1 MENEAPS
8 KLKTYQAMVLQIL
21 GLQPALVELD
31 DEGLKTYGAEL
42 RKRAAA
48 GATETELLPEA
59 FALVRETSRRLIGM
73 EHFPEQLLAGI
84 ALYFGSIVEMSNGEG
99 RTLAATCPLCL
110 NAVMGQ
116 RGHLVTVNDYLA
128 KRDRA
133 WMGPV
138 YEFLGLSVGLLQN
151 NSTPEERRAA
161 YAADVTFGTYNEFGF
176 DYLRDHMA
184 GSDDG
189 VFQKGSLDFAIVDEV
204 DNIFIDEART
214 ALIIAGPGGDSDMPY
229 YEAAAFVKRLKGT
242 VRSELPVGENETPAG
257 SDYVYDEKHK
267 TIEPADDLLARF
279 AHAVRIPQDKLLK
292 EQATYG
298 KILRNAIR
306 AQVFFK
312 KDSEYIVKDTEVIIV
327 DEFTGRPMNGRRY
340 SEGLHQAIEA
350 KEGLKV
356 REESQTLATI
366 TIQNFFK
373 MYHKLSGMTGTAL
386 TEADEFKEIYGLDV
400 LEIPTHRPVG
410 RRDLDDEIYQSE
422 RGKLG
427 AILHEIQTRHEKG
440 QPVLVGTRSVEKS
453 EALSHELKKLG
464 IKHQVLNAKYHE
476 KEAETIAQAGRKG
489 SVTIA
494 TNMAGRGV
502 DILLGGHPVTLA
514 HAKADPLK
522 QPEQYAKLLEEYRE
536 SCAREHDEV
545 VSLGGLFVLGTERHE
560 SRRIDNQLRGL
571 AGRQGDPGESKFFLS
586 AEDDIFRIFGGDRIQ
601 RIFEM
606 MKVEE
611 SIPVN
616 HPLLSKTIEMSQKKV
631 ESYNF
636 NARKSLLAYD
646 NVLNKQREVI
656 YAERDKI
663 LAGVDL
669 ADEVHEFIKEQ
680 AQTIAQQVIQA
691 YQADV
696 TDIAKICYDLVLD
709 AFCRPIEITLK
720 ELTYVVKH
728 RNPEQQLTATI
739 RDRAEAIYHEKY
751 NRYGENVMHQI
762 EHYFF
767 LHTMDSAWKDH
778 LLQMGDLKAG
788 IGLRAYGQQDPV
800 VAYEK
805 EGEHLFNSLMEQ
817 IKHDVMR
824 GLLTF
829 ELQPGPPAKEDVK
842 GQTPAAVPEPTPEP
856 DPGDAQGWYD
866 KGNSLLSLG
875 RFEDAVHCYDK
886 TLELDPRDAHAWYNR
901 GYGLRNLGGYEEAIH
916 SFDKALELDAR
927 YTKAWHS
934 KSDSLQSLGHHEEAI
949 RCLNKVLELDSH
961 NAAAWYSKGLAE
973 EKLGHWQQAIR
984 SYRQFLAN
992 TLQEQDA
999 ASIEYARKRLREL
1012 DGK

>member
-1 MENEAPS
+1 
-8 KLKTYQAMVLQIL
+8 MVLQIL
-21 GLQPALVELD
+21 ELQPMLAKLD
-31 DEGLKTYGAEL
+31 DEGLKTYGTEL

-48 GATETELLPEA
+48 GATDTELLPEA

-73 EHFPEQLLAGI
+73 EHFPEQLLGGV
-84 ALYFGSIVEMSNGEG
+84 ALYFGNIAEMKTGEG
-99 RTLAATCPLCL
+99 KTLVATCPLYL
-110 NAVMGQ
+110 NAVMGH
-116 RGHLVTVNDYLA
+116 RGHLVTVNDYLV
-128 KRDRA
+128 KRDRN

-138 YEFLGLSVGLLQN
+138 YEFLGMSVGLLQN
-151 NSTPEERRAA
+151 DSSPEERSAA
-161 YAADVTFGTYNEFGF
+161 YAADITYGTNNEFGF

-184 GSDDG
+184 VSDDG

-267 TIEPADDLLARF
+267 TIDPAEDLLARF
-279 AHAVRIPQDKLLK
+279 ARAAKIPEDKLLK

-306 AQVFFK
+306 AQVFFR
-312 KDSEYIVKDTEVIIV
+312 KDSEYIIKDTEVIIV
-327 DEFTGRPMNGRRY
+327 DEFTGRLMYGRRY

-410 RRDLDDEIYQSE
+410 RQDSDDEVYRSE
-422 RGKLG
+422 HGKLG
-427 AILHEIQTRHEKG
+427 AILHEIQARHEKG

-476 KEAETIAQAGRKG
+476 KEAEIIAQAGRKG

-502 DILLGGHPVTLA
+502 DILLGGNPVALA
-514 HAKADPLK
+514 HVAAVAQTKADPRK
-522 QPEQYAKLLEEYRE
+522 QPELYGEQYAEQYAKLLAEYNE
-536 SCAREHDEV
+536 SWAKEHDEV
-545 VSLGGLFVLGTERHE
+545 VGLGGLFILGTERHE
-560 SRRIDNQLRGL
+560 SRRIDNQLRGRS
-571 AGRQGDPGESKFFLS
+571 GRQGDPGESKFFLS
-586 AEDDIFRIFGGDRIQ
+586 AEDDILRIFGGDRIQ

-611 SIPVN
+611 SMPVN

-636 NARKSLLAYD
+636 DARKSLLDYD

-656 YAERDKI
+656 YAERDKV
-663 LAGVDL
+663 LAGADL
-669 ADEVHEFIKEQ
+669 ANEVHEFIKEQ
-680 AQTIAQQVIQA
+680 AQTTAQQVMQA
-691 YQADV
+691 QRADESDLGKV
-696 TDIAKICYDLVLD
+696 YNDLVLD
-709 AFCRPIEITLK
+709 AFGRPIPMTLD
-720 ELTYVVKH
+720 ELTELVD
-728 RNPEQQLTATI
+728 RRDAEQALSATI
-739 RDRAEAIYHEKY
+739 QERAEAIYREKY

-767 LHTMDSAWKDH
+767 LHTMDSAWRDH
-778 LLQMGDLKAG
+778 LLQMDDLKDG
-788 IGLRAYGQQDPV
+788 IGLRAYGQEDPV
-800 VAYEK
+800 IAYQK
-805 EGEHLFNSLMEQ
+805 EGFDLFNQLMDQ
-817 IKHDVMR
+817 IKQDVTR
-824 GLLTF
+824 GLFTF
-829 ELQPGPPAKEDVK
+829 ELQPP
-842 GQTPAAVPEPTPEP
+842 Q
-856 DPGDAQGWYD
+856 Q
-866 KGNSLLSLG
+866 
-875 RFEDAVHCYDK
+875 
-886 TLELDPRDAHAWYNR
+886 
-901 GYGLRNLGGYEEAIH
+901 
-916 SFDKALELDAR
+916 
-927 YTKAWHS
+927 
-934 KSDSLQSLGHHEEAI
+934 
-949 RCLNKVLELDSH
+949 
-961 NAAAWYSKGLAE
+961 
-973 EKLGHWQQAIR
+973 EKKHDR
-984 SYRQFLAN
+984 S
-992 TLQEQDA
+992 
-999 ASIEYARKRLREL
+999 
-1012 DGK
+1012 

>member
-1 MENEAPS
+1 MGLFSSFSPVAR
-8 KLKTYQAMVLQIL
+8 KLKTYQVMVPEILQ
-21 GLQPALVELD
+21 LQPALAELD
-31 DEGLKTYGAEL
+31 EDGLRSYGAEL

-48 GATETELLPEA
+48 GATETELLPET
-59 FALVRETSRRLIGM
+59 FALVRETARRLIGL
-73 EHFPEQLLAGI
+73 EPFPEQLLGGI
-84 ALYFGSIVEMSNGEG
+84 ALYFGNIAEMKTGEG
-99 RTLAATCPLCL
+99 KTLVATCPLYL
-110 NAVMGQ
+110 NAVMGH

-138 YEFLGLSVGLLQN
+138 YEFLGMSVGLLQN
-151 NSTPEERRAA
+151 DSSPEERAAA
-161 YAADVTFGTYNEFGF
+161 YAADITYGTNNEFGF

-184 GSDDG
+184 GSEDG
-189 VFQKGSLDFAIVDEV
+189 MFQKGSLDFAIVDEV

-242 VRSELPVGENETPAG
+242 VRSEMAAGDNETPAG

-267 TIEPADDLLARF
+267 TIDPAEDLLARF
-279 AHAVRIPQDKLLK
+279 ARAAKIPEDKLLK

-306 AQVFFK
+306 AQVFFR
-312 KDSEYIVKDTEVIIV
+312 KDSEYIIKDTEVIIV
-327 DEFTGRPMNGRRY
+327 DEFTGRLMYGRRY

-410 RRDLDDEIYQSE
+410 RQDADDEVYRSE
-422 RGKLG
+422 RGKLD
-427 AILHEIQTRHEKG
+427 AILREIQARHEKG

-476 KEAETIAQAGRKG
+476 KEAEIIAQAGRKG

-502 DILLGGHPVTLA
+502 DILLGGNPTALA
-514 HAKADPLK
+514 HAAAIVRTKADPKK
-522 QPEQYAKLLEEYRE
+522 QPEQYAEQYAKLFAEYSE
-536 SCAREHDEV
+536 SWPKEHEEV
-545 VSLGGLFVLGTERHE
+545 VSLGGLFILGTERHE
-560 SRRIDNQLRGL
+560 SRRIDNQLRGRS
-571 AGRQGDPGESKFFLS
+571 GRQGDPGESKFFLS
-586 AEDDIFRIFGGDRIQ
+586 AEDDILRIFGGDRIQ

-611 SIPVN
+611 SVPVN

-636 NARKSLLAYD
+636 DARKSLLDYD

-656 YAERDKI
+656 YAERDKV
-663 LAGVDL
+663 LAGADL
-669 ADEVHEFIKEQ
+669 TDEVHEFINEQ
-680 AQTIAQQVIQA
+680 AQTTAQQVVQA
-691 YQADV
+691 QRADE
-696 TDIAKICYDLVLD
+696 TDLGKVYNDLVLD
-709 AFCRPIEITLK
+709 AFGRPVTMTLE
-720 ELTYVVKH
+720 ELTDLVE
-728 RNPEQQLTATI
+728 RRDAEQALTTTI
-739 RDRAEAIYHEKY
+739 QDHAEAIYREKY

-767 LHTMDSAWKDH
+767 LHTIDSAWRDH
-778 LLQMGDLKAG
+778 LLQMDDLKDG

-800 VAYEK
+800 IAYQK
-805 EGEHLFNSLMEQ
+805 EGYDLFNELMDQ
-817 IKHDVMR
+817 IKHDVTR
-824 GLLTF
+824 ALFTF
-829 ELQPGPPAKEDVK
+829 ELQPP
-842 GQTPAAVPEPTPEP
+842 QPEKKH
-856 DPGDAQGWYD
+856 D
-866 KGNSLLSLG
+866 
-875 RFEDAVHCYDK
+875 
-886 TLELDPRDAHAWYNR
+886 
-901 GYGLRNLGGYEEAIH
+901 
-916 SFDKALELDAR
+916 
-927 YTKAWHS
+927 
-934 KSDSLQSLGHHEEAI
+934 
-949 RCLNKVLELDSH
+949 
-961 NAAAWYSKGLAE
+961 
-973 EKLGHWQQAIR
+973 R
-984 SYRQFLAN
+984 S
-992 TLQEQDA
+992 
-999 ASIEYARKRLREL
+999 
-1012 DGK
+1012 

>member
-1 MENEAPS
+1 MGLFSSFSPAAR
-8 KLKTYQAMVLQIL
+8 KLKTYQAMVPQIL
-21 GLQPALVELD
+21 ELQPALVVLD

-48 GATETELLPEA
+48 GATETELLPET
-59 FALVRETSRRLIGM
+59 FALVRETARRLIGL
-73 EHFPEQLLAGI
+73 EPFPEQLLGGI
-84 ALYFGSIVEMSNGEG
+84 ALYFGNIAEMKTGEG
-99 RTLAATCPLCL
+99 KTLVATCPLYL
-110 NAVMGQ
+110 NAVMGH

-138 YEFLGLSVGLLQN
+138 YEFLGMSVGLLQN
-151 NSTPEERRAA
+151 DSSPEERAAA
-161 YAADVTFGTYNEFGF
+161 YAADITYGTNNEFGF

-184 GSDDG
+184 GSEDG
-189 VFQKGSLDFAIVDEV
+189 MFQKGALDFAIVDEV

-242 VRSELPVGENETPAG
+242 VRSEMPAGDNETPAG

-267 TIEPADDLLARF
+267 TIDPAADLLARF
-279 AHAVRIPQDKLLK
+279 ARAARIPEDKLLK

-306 AQVFFK
+306 AQVFFR
-312 KDSEYIVKDTEVIIV
+312 KDSEYIIKDTEVIIV
-327 DEFTGRPMNGRRY
+327 DEFTGRLMYGRRY

-410 RRDLDDEIYQSE
+410 RQDADDEVYRSE
-422 RGKLG
+422 RGKLD
-427 AILHEIQTRHEKG
+427 AILREIQARHEKG

-453 EALSHELKKLG
+453 EGLSHELKKLG

-476 KEAETIAQAGRKG
+476 KEAEIIAQAGRKG

-502 DILLGGHPVTLA
+502 DILLGGNPAALA
-514 HAKADPLK
+514 HAKADAAK
-522 QPEQYAKLLEEYRE
+522 QPEQYAKLLAEYHE
-536 SCAREHDEV
+536 SCAKEHDDV
-545 VSLGGLFVLGTERHE
+545 VSVGGLFILGTERHE
-560 SRRIDNQLRGL
+560 SRRIDNQLRGRS
-571 AGRQGDPGESKFFLS
+571 GRQGDPGESKFFLS
-586 AEDDIFRIFGGDRIQ
+586 AEDDILRIFGGDRIQ

-611 SIPVN
+611 SMPVN

-636 NARKSLLAYD
+636 DARKSLLDYD

-656 YAERDKI
+656 YAERDKV

-669 ADEVHEFIKEQ
+669 ADEVHEFINEQ
-680 AQTIAQQVIQA
+680 AETTAQQVVQA
-691 YQADV
+691 HRADE
-696 TDIAKICYDLVLD
+696 TDIGKVYNDLVLD
-709 AFCRPIEITLK
+709 AFGRPVEMTLE
-720 ELTYVVKH
+720 ELTGLIEGH
-728 RNPEQQLTATI
+728 DSEEQLTATI
-739 RDRAEAIYHEKY
+739 RDRAEAIYREKY
-751 NRYGENVMHQI
+751 DRYGESIMHQI

-767 LHTMDSAWKDH
+767 LHTMDSAWRDH
-778 LLQMGDLKAG
+778 LLQMDDLKDG

-800 VAYEK
+800 IAYQK
-805 EGEHLFNSLMEQ
+805 EGYDLFNQLMDQ
-817 IKHDVMR
+817 IKHDVTR
-824 GLLTF
+824 ALFTF
-829 ELQPGPPAKEDVK
+829 ELQPA
-842 GQTPAAVPEPTPEP
+842 QT
-856 DPGDAQGWYD
+856 
-866 KGNSLLSLG
+866 
-875 RFEDAVHCYDK
+875 
-886 TLELDPRDAHAWYNR
+886 
-901 GYGLRNLGGYEEAIH
+901 
-916 SFDKALELDAR
+916 
-927 YTKAWHS
+927 
-934 KSDSLQSLGHHEEAI
+934 
-949 RCLNKVLELDSH
+949 
-961 NAAAWYSKGLAE
+961 
-973 EKLGHWQQAIR
+973 EKKHDR
-984 SYRQFLAN
+984 S
-992 TLQEQDA
+992 
-999 ASIEYARKRLREL
+999 
-1012 DGK
+1012 